1 MDTILIKRKNK
12 LKDHVGLLLDNG
24 LTEAQEMW
32 IDIIISV
39 VTQPKFN
46 MGIGNMDYVLGN
58 MVAKYVS
65 SSKYYRITESAL
77 THLSDIG
84 VNTKKPVHIKNY
96 VYGKDKKTILE
107 HIIPASVIKH
117 EIIKKSHD
125 KNAIKHILLNSG
137 YVVIATRKEDGL
149 LKAAKLAN
157 KMPADWSGFG
167 DSPDKRYQAVGIK
180 LSKLLIEHI
189 GPICR

>member
-1 MDTILIKRKNK
+1 MDPKPIKRKIK
-12 LKDHVGLLLDNG
+12 LKDHVGLLLDND

-39 VTQPKFN
+39 VTQPKFS
-46 MGIGNMDYVLGN
+46 MDIGNMDYVLGN

-77 THLSDIG
+77 SHLTAIG
-84 VNTKKPVHIKNY
+84 ININEPVHIKNF

-117 EIIKKSHD
+117 AIVSSQDTNE
-125 KNAIKHILLNSG
+125 IKHILLNSG
-137 YVVIATRKEDGL
+137 FVVIATRNEDDL

-157 KMPADWSGFG
+157 KMPTNWNGFG
-167 DSPDKRYQAVGIK
+167 DAPDKRYQAVGIK
-180 LSKLLIEHI
+180 LSKSMIEHI